1 MTGRGMEIAYLDALF
16 KEISR
21 GKLFRGS
28 SLHVC
33 PYGRGSLSATVIY
46 NCIRVISMAEE
57 REVIPVS
64 LPKGLVKEIDELVER
79 KIFSSR
85 SEALRYGARLVVL
98 FEKGIHRLA
107 EDYAYEMIKERLE
120 RRRENVS

>member
-1 MTGRGMEIAYLDALF
+1 M
-16 KEISR
+16 S
-21 GKLFRGS
+21 
-28 SLHVC
+28 
-33 PYGRGSLSATVIY
+33 
-46 NCIRVISMAEE
+46 EE

-64 LPKGLVKEIDELVER
+64 LPKGLVEEIDELVKR
-79 KIFSSR
+79 RIFSSR

-120 RRRENVS
+120 RRGRGASRH